1 MIRLDGVGQVFDGR
15 GGEIQALEG
24 IDLHVQ
30 ENEFV
35 TLIGRSGCGKST
47 LLRLIA
53 GLLPPT
59 YGGVEVAGEAVKG
72 PRRDVSFMF
81 QRPAL
86 LPWRSVLSNVL
97 LPVEISGGKDKGK
110 KAYRDRAHELLELVG
125 LTGFERRLPHELS
138 GGMQQR
144 VSLCRSLIRDP
155 KVMLMDEPFSALDAL
170 TRTELSEELQRIQM
184 ELATTIVFVTHS
196 IEEAVLLADRV
207 VVLSPRPGRLREI
220 VEIDIPRPRSLGQ
233 DAQVADVARIS
244 SRLHSLLSEKALQD
258 SARTPQLSGTGNG
271 AGRPMSPRGGD
282 DEAILADHLAVGG
295 DPSPRG
301 RTDRR
306 DRSVV
311 AGRDRVLDRAVPAAD
326 PGAGGQQVPRPA
338 RLPAPADRGVV
349 PGDGRWLPAGDRGRA
364 ADRLPDRP
372 LGDWW
377 SGCST
382 RCCWR

>member
-1 MIRLDGVGQVFDGR
+1 MIRLDGVGQVFEGR
-15 GGEIQALEG
+15 GGQIQALDG

-59 YGGVEVAGEAVKG
+59 YGGVEVDGEAVKG

-86 LPWRSVLSNVL
+86 LPWRSVVSNVL
-97 LPVEISGGKDKGK
+97 LPVEISGGKDKSK
-110 KAYRDRAHELLELVG
+110 DKLAYRDRAHELLELVG

-170 TRTELSEELQRIQM
+170 TRTELSEELQRVQM

-220 VEIDIPRPRSLGQ
+220 VEIGIPRPRSLGQ
-233 DAQVADVARIS
+233 DTHLTDVARIS
-244 SRLHSLLSEKALQD
+244 AHLHGLLSEKAVQADL
-258 SARTPQLSGTGNG
+258 PE
-271 AGRPMSPRGGD
+271 GRP
-282 DEAILADHLAVGG
+282 
-295 DPSPRG
+295 
-301 RTDRR
+301 
-306 DRSVV
+306 
-311 AGRDRVLDRAVPAAD
+311 
-326 PGAGGQQVPRPA
+326 
-338 RLPAPADRGVV
+338 
-349 PGDGRWLPAGDRGRA
+349 
-364 ADRLPDRP
+364 
-372 LGDWW
+372 
-377 SGCST
+377 
-382 RCCWR
+382 

>member
-1 MIRLDGVGQVFDGR
+1 MIRLDGVGQVFEGR
-15 GGEIQALEG
+15 GGEIQALDG

-53 GLLPPT
+53 GLLEPT
-59 YGGVEVAGEAVKG
+59 YGGVEVAGEPVKG

-97 LPVEISGGKDKGK
+97 LPVEISGDKGK
-110 KAYRDRAHELLELVG
+110 NKTLYRDRAQELLELVG

-170 TRTELSEELQRIQM
+170 TRTELSEELQRIKM

-233 DAQVADVARIS
+233 NAHLTDVARIS
-244 SRLHSLLSEKALQD
+244 GHLHGLLSDKTEGAL
-258 SARTPQLSGTGNG
+258 TPHLSQYTPSVDVPE
-271 AGRPMSPRGGD
+271 GRR
-282 DEAILADHLAVGG
+282 
-295 DPSPRG
+295 
-301 RTDRR
+301 
-306 DRSVV
+306 
-311 AGRDRVLDRAVPAAD
+311 
-326 PGAGGQQVPRPA
+326 
-338 RLPAPADRGVV
+338 
-349 PGDGRWLPAGDRGRA
+349 
-364 ADRLPDRP
+364 
-372 LGDWW
+372 
-377 SGCST
+377 
-382 RCCWR
+382 